1 MTQREKNRQYFIEFG
16 GAMILYVVTVQVAM
30 RLGPGLHPG
39 VVQMGVFMLPVVPV
53 LLTILAIVRHYRRSD
68 EFVRKSTLEFIAVAA
83 AVTAGWTL
91 TYGFLENVGFPRLS
105 MFTVWPVMGAVWAL
119 LTVVHVIRYR

>member
-39 VVQMGVFMLPVVPV
+39 VVQMGVFMLPAVPV